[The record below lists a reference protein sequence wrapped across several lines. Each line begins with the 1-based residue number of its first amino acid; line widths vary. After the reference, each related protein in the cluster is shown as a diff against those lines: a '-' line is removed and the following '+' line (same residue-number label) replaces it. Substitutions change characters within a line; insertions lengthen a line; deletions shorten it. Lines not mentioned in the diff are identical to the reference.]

1 VININV
7 TKLKDGIK
15 RFVLSTFVLF
25 VSFVVNRMRN
35 ANRLAG
41 GRSYLAP
48 LMPGDRMARSDQF
61 VRSSGF

>member
-1 VININV
+1 VINFNV

-35 ANRLAG
+35 AHNGMQA
-41 GRSYLAP
+41 
-48 LMPGDRMARSDQF
+48 DARTS
-61 VRSSGF
+61 RR